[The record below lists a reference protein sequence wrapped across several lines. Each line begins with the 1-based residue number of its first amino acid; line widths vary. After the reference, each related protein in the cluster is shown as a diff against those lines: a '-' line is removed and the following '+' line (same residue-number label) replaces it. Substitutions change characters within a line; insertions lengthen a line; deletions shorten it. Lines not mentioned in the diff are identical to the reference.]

1 MFGVLPG
8 LITVL
13 FTIGVI
19 FGKVGCVYDQNK
31 QPPENYS
38 LLYKYKQCIG

>member
-31 QPPENYS
+31 QPPEKWK
-38 LLYKYKQCIG
+38 LQFVI